1 MDAGELLKI
10 FNRSIT
16 EWVSDADYLSEEDE
30 ANDNDIVIT
39 LEAAESKANPGKA
52 KQASTKTATA
62 VTLATIADNFDDV
75 LAFLQ
80 AVAVKS
86 PQFLA
91 EPLSLRADKRACV

>member
-1 MDAGELLKI
+1 MDAGELLNI
-10 FNRSIT
+10 FTRSIT
-16 EWVSDADYLSEEDE
+16 EWVSDADSLGEEDE

-39 LEAAESKANPGKA
+39 IEAAESKENPGKA
-52 KQASTKTATA
+52 KQASTKTAA
-62 VTLATIADNFDDV
+62 AETLATITDDCDDV